1 MVVKMA
7 KNKTQAA
14 KNAAKEIEQ
23 QMLNGVKSAVS
34 SPQCITVTGKP
45 STGQAGQHYKY
56 QDYTKTWRNYC
67 PFCHKTGTLT
77 DNPKGVYEHEITCDK
92 SKGGCDADFDVTT
105 GADKSGAYRA
115 YLQDA
120 NGNSNSKNKVDTTIG
135 DSLGAS
141 TSSTTTSSSATGSYT
156 GYSPLLSGEQSFQQL
171 VAEITNGINILV
183 LCKRNIIKVTDFETL
198 YAEAQ
203 VLRANKK
210 YVDEDI
216 HLWQLE
222 DGTYELD
229 VNEYGFY
236 NTVNVVYSGGVITE
250 TYEDLVRVYGV
261 MAKTYYDKT
270 LTKSQAQAKAKAY
283 LAAHIQEFGM
293 EIKCSI
299 LHNPAIEIGDIVTLE
314 NPMTLRDAVKK
325 VNKGLPEYLF
335 VKDMSISWD
344 DGGPIRNDLVLSY
357 SPEAPERD
365 ADTSTSANTVASDST
380 SSGTGGTDQTGYGG
394 ETSTSS
400 ANTETSSDSSKDAW
414 HQNVWDQLYEIVKT
428 YIDVTNRTEYT
439 NRLYKTKTDWTAIA
453 KVVQG
458 HKIKNGAS
466 RNFVIGQI
474 RDLKRGA
481 ITKMKTEVMFKSK
494 SAGKFQSQKEGA
506 QQRSKSAY
514 SKTASN
520 YGAHAPNKNSYFMQK
535 YNK

>member
-23 QMLNGVKSAVS
+23 QMLNGVKSVVS
-34 SPQCITVTGKP
+34 NSQCITVTGKP

-56 QDYTKTWRNYC
+56 QNYTKTWKNYC

-92 SKGGCDADFDVTT
+92 SKGGCGADFDVTT

-115 YLQDA
+115 YLQDT

-203 VLRANKK
+203 VLRANNK

-261 MAKTYYDKT
+261 MAKTYYDKK

-335 VKDMSISWD
+335 VRDMSISWE

-365 ADTSTSANTVASDST
+365 ADTSTSAKTTSASDNT
-380 SSGTGGTDQTGYGG
+380 SSGTQSADQTASGG
-394 ETSTSS
+394 GTSTSVETP
-400 ANTETSSDSSKDAW
+400 TEESSNNNVNIWTEISKVVLN
-414 HQNVWDQLYEIVKT
+414 HVKVT
-428 YIDVTNRTEYT
+428 EGKRNGYIR
-439 NRLYKTKTDWTAIA
+439 RLYLADVKWANIA
-453 KVVQG
+453 KIIQG
-458 HKIKNGAS
+458 HNITGGAPWTKDLVIRTIYYIKKDKITSNEAFNKA
-466 RNFVIGQI
+466 
-474 RDLKRGA
+474 LKHETTSHPTSLKG
-481 ITKMKTEVMFKSK
+481 
-494 SAGKFQSQKEGA
+494 
-506 QQRSKSAY
+506 
-514 SKTASN
+514 
-520 YGAHAPNKNSYFMQK
+520 H
-535 YNK
+535 

>member
-1 MVVKMA
+1 MA

-14 KNAAKEIEQ
+14 KNATKEIEQ
-23 QMLNGVKSAVS
+23 QMLNGVKSVVS
-34 SPQCITVTGKP
+34 NSQCITVTGKP

-56 QDYTKTWRNYC
+56 QDYTKTWKNYC

-120 NGNSNSKNKVDTTIG
+120 NGNSNSKSKVDTTIG

-141 TSSTTTSSSATGSYT
+141 SSSTTTSSSAPGSYT

-171 VAEITNGINILV
+171 VAEVTNGINILV

-365 ADTSTSANTVASDST
+365 ADTSASAKTTSASDNT
-380 SSGTGGTDQTGYGG
+380 SSGTQSADQTTGSSGAS
-394 ETSTSS
+394 TSTETP
-400 ANTETSSDSSKDAW
+400 TEEPSKN
-414 HQNVWDQLYEIVKT
+414 NVNIWTEISNVVLNHVKVT
-428 YIDVTNRTEYT
+428 EGKRNEYIR
-439 NRLYKTKTDWTAIA
+439 RLYLADVKWANIA
-453 KVVQG
+453 KIIQG
-458 HKIKNGAS
+458 HYITGGAPWTKDLVIRTIYYIKKDKITSKEAFNKALKHEQGSKAYTYQ
-466 RNFVIGQI
+466 RHI
-474 RDLKRGA
+474 R
-481 ITKMKTEVMFKSK
+481 
-494 SAGKFQSQKEGA
+494 
-506 QQRSKSAY
+506 
-514 SKTASN
+514 
-520 YGAHAPNKNSYFMQK
+520 
-535 YNK
+535 

>member
-1 MVVKMA
+1 M
-7 KNKTQAA
+7 
-14 KNAAKEIEQ
+14 
-23 QMLNGVKSAVS
+23 
-34 SPQCITVTGKP
+34 
-45 STGQAGQHYKY
+45 
-56 QDYTKTWRNYC
+56 
-67 PFCHKTGTLT
+67 
-77 DNPKGVYEHEITCDK
+77 
-92 SKGGCDADFDVTT
+92 
-105 GADKSGAYRA
+105 
-115 YLQDA
+115 
-120 NGNSNSKNKVDTTIG
+120 
-135 DSLGAS
+135 
-141 TSSTTTSSSATGSYT
+141 
-156 GYSPLLSGEQSFQQL
+156 LSGEQSFQQL
-171 VAEITNGINILV
+171 VAEVTNGINILV

-325 VNKGLPEYLF
+325 MNKGLPEYLF
-335 VKDMSISWD
+335 VRDMSISWD

-365 ADTSTSANTVASDST
+365 ADTSTSAKTTSASDNT
-380 SSGTGGTDQTGYGG
+380 SSGTQGTDQTASRGG
-394 ETSTSS
+394 TSTP
-400 ANTETSSDSSKDAW
+400 AETPTEEPSTP
-414 HQNVWDQLYEIVKT
+414 NVNIWTEISNVVLNHVKVT
-428 YIDVTNRTEYT
+428 EGKRNGYIR
-439 NRLYKTKTDWTAIA
+439 RLYLADTKWANIA
-453 KVVQG
+453 KVIQG
-458 HKIKNGAS
+458 HNITGGAPWTKDLVIRTIYYIKKDKITSKEAFNKA
-466 RNFVIGQI
+466 
-474 RDLKRGA
+474 LKQ
-481 ITKMKTEVMFKSK
+481 EQDSK
-494 SAGKFQSQKEGA
+494 
-506 QQRSKSAY
+506 AY
-514 SKTASN
+514 TYK
-520 YGAHAPNKNSYFMQK
+520 GH
-535 YNK
+535 

>member
-1 MVVKMA
+1 MA
-7 KNKTQAA
+7 KDKTQAA

-23 QMLNGVKSAVS
+23 QLTNGIATAT
-34 SPQCITVTGKP
+34 QCITVTGKP

-56 QDYTKTWRNYC
+56 QDYTKTWKNYC
-67 PFCHKTGTLT
+67 PLCHKTGTLT
-77 DNPKGVYEHEITCDK
+77 DNLKGVYEHEITCDK

-115 YLQDA
+115 YLQDT
-120 NGNSNSKNKVDTTIG
+120 NGNSNSKNNVDTTIG
-135 DSLGAS
+135 DS
-141 TSSTTTSSSATGSYT
+141 TSSTTTSSSAPGSYT

-183 LCKRNIIKVTDFETL
+183 LCKRNIIKVADFETL
-198 YAEAQ
+198 YAEAK
-203 VLRANKK
+203 VLRDNNK

-222 DGTYELD
+222 DGTYTLD

-236 NTVNVVYSGGVITE
+236 NTVNVVYSGGTITE

-325 VNKGLPEYLF
+325 ANKGLPEYLF
-335 VKDMSISWD
+335 VRDMSISWD

-365 ADTSTSANTVASDST
+365 ADTSASAKTTSASDNT
-380 SSGTGGTDQTGYGG
+380 SSGTQGIDQTTSGGGTSISAETPTEESPNNVNIWTEISNVVLNHVEVTKGKRDGY
-394 ETSTSS
+394 
-400 ANTETSSDSSKDAW
+400 
-414 HQNVWDQLYEIVKT
+414 I
-428 YIDVTNRTEYT
+428 R
-439 NRLYKTKTDWTAIA
+439 RLYLADTKWANIA
-453 KVVQG
+453 KIIQG
-458 HKIKNGAS
+458 HNITGGAPWTKDLVIRTIYYIKKDKTTSNDAF
-466 RNFVIGQI
+466 NKA
-474 RDLKRGA
+474 LKHETTSHPTSLKG
-481 ITKMKTEVMFKSK
+481 
-494 SAGKFQSQKEGA
+494 
-506 QQRSKSAY
+506 
-514 SKTASN
+514 
-520 YGAHAPNKNSYFMQK
+520 H
-535 YNK
+535 

>member
-1 MVVKMA
+1 MDEITWTWFIILSDIMA

-23 QMLNGVKSAVS
+23 QLTNGVAAAT
-34 SPQCITVTGKP
+34 QCITVTGKP
-45 STGQAGQHYKY
+45 STGQAGQYYKY
-56 QDYTKTWRNYC
+56 QDYTKTWKNWC

-77 DNPKGVYEHEITCDK
+77 DNPKRVYEHEITCDK

-141 TSSTTTSSSATGSYT
+141 SSSTTTTSSVEGSYT

-171 VAEITNGINILV
+171 VAEVTNGINILV

-198 YAEAQ
+198 YAEAK
-203 VLRANKK
+203 VLRDNKK

-222 DGTYELD
+222 DGTYTLD
-229 VNEYGFY
+229 VNEYGFF
-236 NTVNVVYSGGVITE
+236 NTVNVVYSGGTITE

-335 VKDMSISWD
+335 VRDMSISWD
-344 DGGPIRNDLVLSY
+344 DGGPIRNDLVLAY

-365 ADTSTSANTVASDST
+365 ADTSPSAKTTSASDNT
-380 SSGTGGTDQTGYGG
+380 SSGTQGTDQTASGG
-394 ETSTSS
+394 GASTSTETPTE
-400 ANTETSSDSSKDAW
+400 ANSNVNIWTEIS
-414 HQNVWDQLYEIVKT
+414 NVVLNHVKVT
-428 YIDVTNRTEYT
+428 EGKRNGYIR
-439 NRLYKTKTDWTAIA
+439 RLYLADVKWANIA
-453 KVVQG
+453 KIIQG
-458 HKIKNGAS
+458 HNITGGAPWTKDLVIRTIYYIKKDKITSNEAFNKA
-466 RNFVIGQI
+466 
-474 RDLKRGA
+474 LKHETTSHSTSLKG
-481 ITKMKTEVMFKSK
+481 
-494 SAGKFQSQKEGA
+494 
-506 QQRSKSAY
+506 
-514 SKTASN
+514 
-520 YGAHAPNKNSYFMQK
+520 H
-535 YNK
+535 

>member
-7 KNKTQAA
+7 KDKTQAA

-23 QMLNGVKSAVS
+23 QLTNGIATAT
-34 SPQCITVTGKP
+34 QCITVTGKP

-56 QDYTKTWRNYC
+56 QDYTKTWKNYC
-67 PFCHKTGTLT
+67 PLCHKTGTLT
-77 DNPKGVYEHEITCDK
+77 DNLKGVYEHEITCDK

-115 YLQDA
+115 YLQDT
-120 NGNSNSKNKVDTTIG
+120 NGNSNSKNNVDTTIG
-135 DSLGAS
+135 DS
-141 TSSTTTSSSATGSYT
+141 TSSTTTSSSAPGSYT

-183 LCKRNIIKVTDFETL
+183 LCKRNIIKVADFETL
-198 YAEAQ
+198 YAEAK
-203 VLRANKK
+203 VLRDNNK

-222 DGTYELD
+222 DGTYTLD

-236 NTVNVVYSGGVITE
+236 NTVNVVYSGGTITE

-325 VNKGLPEYLF
+325 ANKGLPEYLF
-335 VKDMSISWD
+335 VRDMSISWD

-365 ADTSTSANTVASDST
+365 ADTSASAKTTSASDNT
-380 SSGTGGTDQTGYGG
+380 SSGTQGIDQTTSGGGTSISAETPTEESPNNVNIWTEISNVVLNHVEVTKGKRDGY
-394 ETSTSS
+394 
-400 ANTETSSDSSKDAW
+400 
-414 HQNVWDQLYEIVKT
+414 I
-428 YIDVTNRTEYT
+428 R
-439 NRLYKTKTDWTAIA
+439 RLYLADTKWANIA
-453 KVVQG
+453 KIIQG
-458 HKIKNGAS
+458 HNITGGAPWTKDLVIRTIYYIKKDKTTSNDAF
-466 RNFVIGQI
+466 NKA
-474 RDLKRGA
+474 LKHETTSHPTSLKG
-481 ITKMKTEVMFKSK
+481 
-494 SAGKFQSQKEGA
+494 
-506 QQRSKSAY
+506 
-514 SKTASN
+514 
-520 YGAHAPNKNSYFMQK
+520 H
-535 YNK
+535 

>member
-1 MVVKMA
+1 MA

-23 QMLNGVKSAVS
+23 QLTNGVATAT
-34 SPQCITVTGKP
+34 QCITVTGKP

-56 QDYTKTWRNYC
+56 QDYTKTWKNWC

-120 NGNSNSKNKVDTTIG
+120 NANSNSKNKVDTTIG

-141 TSSTTTSSSATGSYT
+141 TSSTTTTSSTEGSYT

-171 VAEITNGINILV
+171 VAEVTNGINILV

-198 YAEAQ
+198 YAEAK
-203 VLRANKK
+203 VLRDNKK
-210 YVDEDI
+210 YIDEDI

-222 DGTYELD
+222 DGTYTLD
-229 VNEYGFY
+229 VNEYGFF
-236 NTVNVVYSGGVITE
+236 NTVNVVYSGGTVTE

-299 LHNPAIEIGDIVTLE
+299 LHNSAIEIGDIVTLE

-335 VKDMSISWD
+335 VRDMSISWD

-365 ADTSTSANTVASDST
+365 ADTSTTAKTTKSDQTSEGTQSTDQTT
-380 SSGTGGTDQTGYGG
+380 SSGGSSSPVTE
-394 ETSTSS
+394 ETTESTS
-400 ANTETSSDSSKDAW
+400 NVNIWTEISK
-414 HQNVWDQLYEIVKT
+414 IVLNH
-428 YIDVTNRTEYT
+428 IDVTKGKRNNYI
-439 NRLYKTKTDWTAIA
+439 NRLVKADVKWANIEKIVRY
-453 KVVQG
+453 
-458 HKIKNGAS
+458 HKILGGAPWTKDL
-466 RNFVIGQI
+466 VIRTI
-474 RDLKRGA
+474 YYIKKDKITSSEAFNKALKHEQG
-481 ITKMKTEVMFKSK
+481 SK
-494 SAGKFQSQKEGA
+494 
-506 QQRSKSAY
+506 AY
-514 SKTASN
+514 TYK
-520 YGAHAPNKNSYFMQK
+520 GH
-535 YNK
+535 

>member
-1 MVVKMA
+1 MA
-7 KNKTQAA
+7 KDKTQAA
-14 KNAAKEIEQ
+14 KNATQTIESWLQ
-23 QMLNGVKSAVS
+23 QGQS
-34 SPQCITVTGKP
+34 SNNECITVTGKP
-45 STGQAGQHYKY
+45 STGQARQFYQYK
-56 QDYTKTWRNYC
+56 DYTKTWRNWC
-67 PFCHKTGTLT
+67 PFCNKTGTLT

-92 SKGGCDADFDVTT
+92 SKGGCGADFDATT
-105 GADKSGAYRA
+105 GADKSGSYRK

-120 NGNSNSKNKVDTTIG
+120 NGNSNSQSGVDTTIG
-135 DSLGAS
+135 DALGAS
-141 TSSTTTSSSATGSYT
+141 TSATTTSSSAEGSYQ

-171 VAEITNGINILV
+171 VAEVTNGINILV

-198 YAEAQ
+198 YAEAK
-203 VLRANKK
+203 VLRDNKK

-222 DGTYELD
+222 DGTYELN

-250 TYEDLVRVYGV
+250 TYEDLVRVFGV

-344 DGGPIRNDLVLSY
+344 DGGSIRNDLVLSY

-365 ADTSTSANTVASDST
+365 ADTSATAKTTTSDGTSNGTNSYDQSGYSGVADTSNTTTDT
-380 SSGTGGTDQTGYGG
+380 SIDT
-394 ETSTSS
+394 
-400 ANTETSSDSSKDAW
+400 SKDAW
-414 HQNVWDQLYEIVKT
+414 HQNVWDQLYQIVKK

-439 NRLYKTKTDWTAIA
+439 NRLYNTKTDWTAIA
-453 KVVQG
+453 KVVEG
-458 HKIKNGAS
+458 HKIKNGVS
-466 RNFVIGQI
+466 RNFVIRQI
-474 RDLKRGA
+474 RDLKAGT
-481 ITKMKTEVMFKSK
+481 ITKMKTSDTIFQSK
-494 SAGKFQSQKEGA
+494 SAGKLQERQTMAKATG
-506 QQRSKSAY
+506 KWIDN
-514 SKTASN
+514 TI
-520 YGAHAPNKNSYFMQK
+520 SYLDKKARQYK
-535 YNK
+535 LY

>member
-1 MVVKMA
+1 MA

-23 QMLNGVKSAVS
+23 QLANGIATAT
-34 SPQCITVTGKP
+34 QCITVTGKP
-45 STGQAGQHYKY
+45 STGQAGQYYKY
-56 QDYTKTWRNYC
+56 QDYTKTWKNWC
-67 PFCHKTGTLT
+67 PFCNKTGTLT
-77 DNPKGVYEHEITCDK
+77 DNPKGVYEHEITCNK

-105 GADKSGAYRA
+105 GADKSGSYRK

-171 VAEITNGINILV
+171 VAEVTNGINILV

-335 VKDMSISWD
+335 VRDMSISWD

-365 ADTSTSANTVASDST
+365 ADTSTSAKTTSASDNV
-380 SSGTGGTDQTGYGG
+380 SSGTQGTDQTASGG
-394 ETSTSS
+394 GASTSTETP
-400 ANTETSSDSSKDAW
+400 TEETTN
-414 HQNVWDQLYEIVKT
+414 NVNIWTEISNVVLNHVKVT
-428 YIDVTNRTEYT
+428 EGKRNGYIR
-439 NRLYKTKTDWTAIA
+439 RLYLADVKWANIA
-453 KVVQG
+453 KIIQG
-458 HKIKNGAS
+458 HNITGGAPWTKDLVIRTIYYIKKDKITSKEAFNKA
-466 RNFVIGQI
+466 
-474 RDLKRGA
+474 LKHETTQHPTSLKG
-481 ITKMKTEVMFKSK
+481 
-494 SAGKFQSQKEGA
+494 
-506 QQRSKSAY
+506 
-514 SKTASN
+514 
-520 YGAHAPNKNSYFMQK
+520 H
-535 YNK
+535 

>member
-14 KNAAKEIEQ
+14 KNATKEIQ
-23 QMLNGVKSAVS
+23 QQIQTWQKWTTQEPS
-34 SPQCITVTGKP
+34 S
-45 STGQAGQHYKY
+45 
-56 QDYTKTWRNYC
+56 N
-67 PFCHKTGTLT
+67 
-77 DNPKGVYEHEITCDK
+77 N
-92 SKGGCDADFDVTT
+92 
-105 GADKSGAYRA
+105 
-115 YLQDA
+115 
-120 NGNSNSKNKVDTTIG
+120 
-135 DSLGAS
+135 DSLEAS
-141 TSSTTTSSSATGSYT
+141 TPPTTTSSSAMGSYT

-171 VAEITNGINILV
+171 VAEITKGINILV

-203 VLRANKK
+203 VLRENSK

-335 VKDMSISWD
+335 VRDMSISWD

-365 ADTSTSANTVASDST
+365 ADTSTSAKTTTTPDNV
-380 SSGTGGTDQTGYGG
+380 SSGTQGTDQ
-394 ETSTSS
+394 STSGS
-400 ANTETSSDSSKDAW
+400 GISTPTDTQTEDNN
-414 HQNVWDQLYEIVKT
+414 NVNIWTEISNVVLNHIKVT
-428 YIDVTNRTEYT
+428 EGKRNGYIR
-439 NRLYKTKTDWTAIA
+439 RLYLADTKWANIA
-453 KVVQG
+453 KIIQG
-458 HKIKNGAS
+458 HNITGGAPWTKDLVIRTIYYIKKDKITSKEAFNKALKHEQGSKAYTYQ
-466 RNFVIGQI
+466 RHI
-474 RDLKRGA
+474 R
-481 ITKMKTEVMFKSK
+481 
-494 SAGKFQSQKEGA
+494 
-506 QQRSKSAY
+506 
-514 SKTASN
+514 
-520 YGAHAPNKNSYFMQK
+520 
-535 YNK
+535 

>member
-1 MVVKMA
+1 MA
-7 KNKTQAA
+7 QNKTQAA
-14 KNAAKEIEQ
+14 QNAAKEIEQ
-23 QMLNGVKSAVS
+23 QLTNGIAAAV
-34 SPQCITVTGKP
+34 QCITVTGRP
-45 STGQAGQHYKY
+45 STGQANQYYKY
-56 QDYTKTWRNYC
+56 QNYTKTWQNYC
-67 PFCHKTGTLT
+67 PLCHKTGTLT

-120 NGNSNSKNKVDTTIG
+120 NGNSNSKNNVDTTIG
-135 DSLGAS
+135 DS
-141 TSSTTTSSSATGSYT
+141 TSSTTTSSSAPGSYT

-198 YAEAQ
+198 YAEAK
-203 VLRANKK
+203 VLRDSNK
-210 YVDEDI
+210 YIDEDI

-222 DGTYELD
+222 DGTYTLD
-229 VNEYGFY
+229 VNEYGFF
-236 NTVNVVYSGGVITE
+236 NTVNVVYSGGTVTE
-250 TYEDLVRVYGV
+250 TYEDLVRVFGV

-325 VNKGLPEYLF
+325 ANKGLPEYLF
-335 VKDMSISWD
+335 VRDMSISWD

-365 ADTSTSANTVASDST
+365 ADTSTSAKTTSAPDNT
-380 SSGTGGTDQTGYGG
+380 SSGTQGTDQT
-394 ETSTSS
+394 
-400 ANTETSSDSSKDAW
+400 ALAPTETPIEETT
-414 HQNVWDQLYEIVKT
+414 NVNIWTEISNIVLNHVKVT
-428 YIDVTNRTEYT
+428 EGKRNGYIR
-439 NRLYKTKTDWTAIA
+439 RLYLADTKWANIA
-453 KVVQG
+453 KIIQG
-458 HKIKNGAS
+458 HNITGGAPWTKDLVIRTIYYIKKDKITSNEAFNKA
-466 RNFVIGQI
+466 
-474 RDLKRGA
+474 LKH
-481 ITKMKTEVMFKSK
+481 E
-494 SAGKFQSQKEGA
+494 
-506 QQRSKSAY
+506 
-514 SKTASN
+514 TASHPTSLK
-520 YGAHAPNKNSYFMQK
+520 GH
-535 YNK
+535 

>member
-1 MVVKMA
+1 MA

-23 QMLNGVKSAVS
+23 QLANGIATAT
-34 SPQCITVTGKP
+34 QCITVTGKP
-45 STGQAGQHYKY
+45 STGQAGQYYKY
-56 QDYTKTWRNYC
+56 QDYTKTWKNWC
-67 PFCHKTGTLT
+67 PFCNKTGTLT
-77 DNPKGVYEHEITCDK
+77 DNPKGVYEHEITCNK

-105 GADKSGAYRA
+105 GADKSGSYRK

-171 VAEITNGINILV
+171 VAEVTNGINILV

-261 MAKTYYDKT
+261 MAKTYYDKK

-344 DGGPIRNDLVLSY
+344 DGGPIKNDLVLSY

-365 ADTSTSANTVASDST
+365 ADTSTSAKTTSASDNV
-380 SSGTGGTDQTGYGG
+380 SSGTQGTDQTASGG
-394 ETSTSS
+394 GASTSTETP
-400 ANTETSSDSSKDAW
+400 TEETTN
-414 HQNVWDQLYEIVKT
+414 NVNIWTEISNVVLNHVKVT
-428 YIDVTNRTEYT
+428 EGKRNGYIR
-439 NRLYKTKTDWTAIA
+439 RLYLADVKWANIA
-453 KVVQG
+453 KIIQG
-458 HKIKNGAS
+458 HNITGGAPWTKDLVIRTIYYIKKDKITSKEAFNKA
-466 RNFVIGQI
+466 
-474 RDLKRGA
+474 LKHETTQHPTSLKG
-481 ITKMKTEVMFKSK
+481 
-494 SAGKFQSQKEGA
+494 
-506 QQRSKSAY
+506 
-514 SKTASN
+514 
-520 YGAHAPNKNSYFMQK
+520 H
-535 YNK
+535 

>member
-141 TSSTTTSSSATGSYT
+141 TSSTTTSSSAPGSYT

-171 VAEITNGINILV
+171 VAEVTNGINILV

-335 VKDMSISWD
+335 VRDMSISWD
-344 DGGPIRNDLVLSY
+344 DGSPIKNDLVLSY

-365 ADTSTSANTVASDST
+365 ADTSASAKTTSASDNT
-380 SSGTGGTDQTGYGG
+380 SSGTQGADQTASGG
-394 ETSTSS
+394 ASTS
-400 ANTETSSDSSKDAW
+400 AETPTEESSN
-414 HQNVWDQLYEIVKT
+414 NVNIWTEISNVVLNHVEVTKGKRDG
-428 YIDVTNRTEYT
+428 YIR
-439 NRLYKTKTDWTAIA
+439 RLYLADTKWANIA
-453 KVVQG
+453 KIIQG
-458 HKIKNGAS
+458 HNITGGAPWTKDLVIRTIYYIKKDKITSKEAFNKA
-466 RNFVIGQI
+466 
-474 RDLKRGA
+474 LKHEQG
-481 ITKMKTEVMFKSK
+481 
-494 SAGKFQSQKEGA
+494 
-506 QQRSKSAY
+506 
-514 SKTASN
+514 SKTCT
-520 YGAHAPNKNSYFMQK
+520 YQRHIR
-535 YNK
+535 

>member
-1 MVVKMA
+1 MDEITWTRFIILSDIMA

-23 QMLNGVKSAVS
+23 QLTNGVATAT
-34 SPQCITVTGKP
+34 QCITVTGKP
-45 STGQAGQHYKY
+45 STGQAGQYYKY
-56 QDYTKTWRNYC
+56 QDYTKTWKNWC

-105 GADKSGAYRA
+105 GADKSGSYRR

-120 NGNSNSKNKVDTTIG
+120 NGNSNSKNKIDTTIG

-141 TSSTTTSSSATGSYT
+141 SSSTTTTSSAEGSYT

-171 VAEITNGINILV
+171 VAEVTNGINILV

-198 YAEAQ
+198 YAEAK
-203 VLRANKK
+203 VLRDNKK

-222 DGTYELD
+222 DGTYTLD
-229 VNEYGFY
+229 VNEYGFF
-236 NTVNVVYSGGVITE
+236 NTVNVVYSGGTITE

-261 MAKTYYDKT
+261 MAKTYYDKK

-299 LHNPAIEIGDIVTLE
+299 LHNPAIEVGDIVTLE
-314 NPMTLRDAVKK
+314 NPLTLRDAVKK

-335 VKDMSISWD
+335 VRDMSISWD

-365 ADTSTSANTVASDST
+365 ADTSTTAKTTTDTT
-380 SSGTGGTDQTGYGG
+380 SSGTQSSDQTGSGSSTT
-394 ETSTSS
+394 TSTTTASS
-400 ANTETSSDSSKDAW
+400 EEESKGKVNIWTEISKVVLN
-414 HQNVWDQLYEIVKT
+414 HVEVTKGKRNG
-428 YIDVTNRTEYT
+428 YIH
-439 NRLYKTKTDWTAIA
+439 RLYLADTKWANIA
-453 KVVQG
+453 KVIQG
-458 HKIKNGAS
+458 HNITGGSPWTKDLVIRTIYYIKKDKITSNEAFNKA
-466 RNFVIGQI
+466 
-474 RDLKRGA
+474 LKHETTSHPTSLKG
-481 ITKMKTEVMFKSK
+481 
-494 SAGKFQSQKEGA
+494 
-506 QQRSKSAY
+506 
-514 SKTASN
+514 
-520 YGAHAPNKNSYFMQK
+520 H
-535 YNK
+535 